1 MRFRIMVN
9 YEFLKSMDQKQ
20 FIEMVKRGII
30 SVHVMDYVTVY
41 EFYINE
47 LKTNSKTVSII
58 STAEKFN
65 CHENTIYNII
75 KFLQKPL

>member
-1 MRFRIMVN
+1 MVN
-9 YEFLKSMDQKQ
+9 YDFIKSLDNSL
-20 FIEMVKRGII
+20 FIQMVKRGII
-30 SVHVMDYVTVY
+30 SIHVMDYVTIY
-41 EFYINE
+41 EFYLNE
-47 LKTNSKTVSII
+47 LKTNSKSVAIV

>member
-1 MRFRIMVN
+1 MVN
-9 YEFLKSMDQKQ
+9 YDFIKSLDNSL
-20 FIEMVKRGII
+20 FIQMVKRGII
-30 SVHVMDYVTVY
+30 SVHVMDYVTIY
-41 EFYINE
+41 EFYLNE
-47 LKTNSKTVSII
+47 LKTNSKTVAIL